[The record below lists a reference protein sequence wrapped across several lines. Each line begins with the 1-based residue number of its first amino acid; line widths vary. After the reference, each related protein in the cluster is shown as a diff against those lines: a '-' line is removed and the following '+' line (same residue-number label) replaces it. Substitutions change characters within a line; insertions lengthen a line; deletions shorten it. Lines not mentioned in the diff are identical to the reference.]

1 MDKKLEEL
9 IDLMEA
15 CAKNMG
21 DVESTHMNADDLL
34 IQAILLL
41 AEWVDDLALD
51 ASGFPTSETEAQGHR
66 LIAAYEQ
73 VNKWYA

>member
-1 MDKKLEEL
+1 MDRKLDEL

-15 CAKNMG
+15 CAKNTG
-21 DVESTHMNADDLL
+21 DIESTHMTADDLL
-34 IQAILLL
+34 TQAILLL
-41 AEWVDDLALD
+41 AQWVDDLALD

-66 LIAAYEQ
+66 LVSAYEQ